1 MMPPATPL
9 ACRLHRAP
17 LKCRIVPPN
26 PTEKM
31 SLVFAPH
38 TPWRARTGGDGSGI
52 HGFAVVVVHA
62 GGVAIVRA
70 GGRTTSS
77 VLTSPPPPIPGHTAT
92 ASGGSRLWKTPK
104 P

>member
-38 TPWRARTGGDGSGI
+38 TPWRARTGGNGSRI
-52 HGFAVVVVHA
+52 HGLAVVGVHA
-62 GGVAIVRA
+62 GGVAIGRA
-70 GGRTTSS
+70 GGRTASS
-77 VLTSPPPPIPGHTAT
+77 PLTSPPPPPPADTAT
-92 ASGGSRLWKTPK
+92 AARGRPALEAA
-104 P
+104 